1 MRKRLALLGGIV
13 LSALILM
20 SSVGCEDE
28 EGRPWNTALSPDHP
42 MGFDMRTIVDPE
54 TGEKVRGYFASTL
67 EDAYVSGEEFFIPDQ
82 VLGLQVVG
90 LGTVPFMS
98 SISDPIDALRDEG
111 EEWTVKELYCP
122 GTIMEYVD
130 GYFKSLKSKGLGDF
144 TVYYCGTIVPL
155 QMNREILYYVPA
167 EQLEEYAVLV
177 TAYNEENPKR
187 EFPGE
192 FRAANIEYRY
202 NAEERPVYYYVDH
215 VEEGGTI
222 EHIPPEPTREGYE
235 FKGWFTDENGTQA
248 WDFSQPIR
256 TGEQESLKLFAR
268 WQKLP

>member
-1 MRKRLALLGGIV
+1 MKRKNLLSGLLAGALVLTSVFVPGVKNVVNAEEYDLSEGLVASFSFDDENLTDSQGG
-13 LSALILM
+13 
-20 SSVGCEDE
+20 
-28 EGRPWNTALSPDHP
+28 
-42 MGFDMRTIVDPE
+42 
-54 TGEKVRGYFASTL
+54 
-67 EDAYVSGEEFFIPDQ
+67 EDASAIVTGLNPYSG
-82 VLGLQVVG
+82 
-90 LGTVPFMS
+90 
-98 SISDPIDALRDEG
+98 R
-111 EEWTVKELYCP
+111 
-122 GTIMEYVD
+122 MEYVD

-144 TVYYCGTIVPL
+144 TVYYCGTVVPL
-155 QMNREILYYVPA
+155 QMNREILYFVPA

-202 NAEERPVYYYVDH
+202 NAEGRPVYYYVDH

-268 WQKLP
+268 WQKQP

>member
-1 MRKRLALLGGIV
+1 MKKRLALLGGIV

-20 SSVGCEDE
+20 SFAGCEDE
-28 EGRPWNTALSPDHP
+28 EGRPWKTALSPDHP

-54 TGEKVRGYFASTL
+54 TGEEVRGYFASTL
-67 EDAYVSGEEFFIPDQ
+67 KATYVSGEEFFIPDQ

-98 SISDPIDALRDEG
+98 YIANPIDAIHDED
-111 EEWTVKELYCP
+111 EEWPIKELYCP
-122 GTIMEYVD
+122 GTVMEYAD
-130 GYFKSLKSKGLGDF
+130 GYFKSPWLRDF
-144 TVYYCGTIVPL
+144 TVYYCGTVVPL
-155 QMNREILYYVPA
+155 QMDWAILYYVPA
-167 EQLEEYAVLV
+167 EQLEEYAALV
-177 TAYNEENPKR
+177 DAYNEENPAI

-215 VEEGGTI
+215 VEEGGVI
-222 EHIPPEPTREGYE
+222 EKIPPEPTREGYE

>member
-1 MRKRLALLGGIV
+1 MRKRFALLGGVV
-13 LSALILM
+13 LSALLLM
-20 SSVGCEDE
+20 SFAGCEDA
-28 EGRPWNTALSPDHP
+28 EGNPWITDISPESP
-42 MGFDMRTIVDPE
+42 MQFRSLGVEDPK
-54 TGEKVRGYFASTL
+54 TGVYVHGYLANGLKT
-67 EDAYVSGEEFFIPDQ
+67 AYVSEEEFFIPDQ

-90 LGTVPFMS
+90 LGMAPFMS
-98 SISDPIDALRDEG
+98 FTANPIDIECDED
-111 EEWTVKELYCP
+111 EEWTIKELYCP
-122 GTIMEYVD
+122 GTVIRYLD
-130 GYFKSLKSKGLGDF
+130 GYFNLRGPLELGDF
-144 TVYYCGTIVPL
+144 TVYYCGTVVPL

-167 EQLEEYAVLV
+167 DQLEEYAVFV
-177 TAYNEENPKR
+177 AAYNEKNQES

-215 VEEGGTI
+215 VEEGGVI
-222 EHIPPEPTREGYE
+222 EKIPPEPTREGYE